1 MLAETKPVRIC
12 LLPFIQRL
20 NVFGLGC
27 MLRKEVED
35 AIFAILAAVDLSE
48 INNHVH
54 VDGRSYDGSVQFEKR
69 AKIEKKYARLLGLA
83 IFYVLTRKER
93 PH

>member
-1 MLAETKPVRIC
+1 MLAETKPVRSS

-35 AIFAILAAVDLSE
+35 AIFAILAAVDLIE

-54 VDGRSYDGSVQFEKR
+54 VDGRSYDESVKLKDVR
-69 AKIEKKYARLLGLA
+69 RSSKSMRS
-83 IFYVLTRKER
+83 VWT
-93 PH
+93 